1 MKCPHCGYSWT
12 YGGNAPFYCTCPRCY
27 RKVKIKSPPK
37 SRVKHSTI
45 FLIILVTLLFAAPV
59 MAAAE
64 VNVSIEGTTVI
75 GRFVATGATIW
86 SGVAG
91 TDDSRTI
98 NETLNNASSVST
110 CEFTGNFTL
119 TKQITSGKSLTLM
132 NASGANATFN
142 LTGLSDGEAGFLITG
157 TLGTATKLTSDVAA
171 GANSFTVTSASGIDT
186 NKILFVYDDVIWSPT
201 YSTRKSGEL
210 HKIDSVA
217 GTTVT
222 LKEPIITGYTTANN
236 AYAQPA
242 TPVNVSMTNMYLY
255 TVTPT
260 ANTDGLKTNYA
271 RDVNF
276 SFMRMEGI
284 GRHGASFW
292 NTINVTA
299 QHNEITGARM
309 TGEGYGLSATD
320 ASANLNFSWNNITNC
335 RHPVAVDG
343 TGASSLGQ
351 VRNITVADSLLKAWV
366 NDADASYALDSHTNT
381 LSMTARNLTLY
392 KGSEGSTATAGIGA
406 KVLDFQNVTIIG
418 NGSTGYGLA
427 PRGVITDSFW
437 YVRNVTFDGVDLGF
451 YPFTSGGA
459 DWDYIYFHDSSGSSS
474 PYLYLG
480 TLSAYTLIDTDQMK
494 PFVGFS
500 GTIHSGTAPL
510 SLPLTSNSSIVKIDS
525 YKWNLT
531 NVTGNNTQVAVSTA
545 DDPTLSVPIG
555 NWTVQLN
562 VTNEAGTN
570 SSAML
575 YWVNVSAPASSATG
589 TVNITYNRYLSRANY
604 NSTWFDLRN
613 GSGTSVAS
621 PSSQSYSG
629 FIDTGNSPVNQD
641 YYRMVFYAG
650 YVNVSEALPAGF
662 DLESGTLTVYGA
674 NSDQAY
680 LGEQCALLVDLHPAS
695 TTYTSLVAADYSTST
710 YTELSDDCNTGAGSN
725 TSHTYTLNAAG
736 LAYINKTGPT
746 AVALMSNR
754 TARLENFTWAS
765 VPASLSSRTHHR
777 PLDYLNGSFTPSFS
791 LTYHID
797 DLTPPDNP
805 TGFTNTTST
814 TSTTISWTNSGD
826 SDFNHTYVLWD
837 GLWVGNLSNVTASYA
852 NSSLTPG
859 TEYTLS
865 AKSCDLLG
873 NCNAAYATHTVLTGV
888 ITTAAFSGT
897 PTNGA
902 TPLTVTFTDASTET
916 PTGWSWAYKNAT
928 VGWTAFPTNETEQ
941 NPVTTFVAGT
951 YDTNLT
957 ATNAYGSDDEIKTGY
972 IIVLPDPPV
981 AAFSANDT
989 ALCMGDYVLFTDA
1002 STNLPDGWL
1011 YQFGD
1016 GNTSTS
1022 QNPTFQFNVAGV
1034 FDVNMRAN
1042 NTGGLDWENK
1052 SAYVEV
1058 LDCSIPTADFSASD
1072 TSICDGD
1079 SVTFTD
1085 LSTKSPTSWLYQ
1097 FGDGNTSAL
1106 QNPVFTYNV
1115 PGTYSVNLRAT
1126 NAYGNDWENK
1136 TLYMTVADCHA
1147 PVAAFS
1153 ANNTSICAMDY
1164 AQFTDASTHTPTSW
1178 LYQFGDGNTSSSQNP
1193 LFQFN
1198 VVGLMTVNMR
1208 ATNAYGNDW
1217 ENKSAYVSVTD
1228 CAPPTAAFHAGD
1240 TTLCA
1245 GDWVWFADES
1255 TKSPTSWYWEFGTE
1269 STSTVQT
1276 PLVQFN
1282 LPGTASVNM
1291 RATNAFGS
1299 DWENKTGYMVIT
1311 DCSVLPATGT
1321 IVTEPA
1327 TDITSKNLTLHA
1339 SSATGS
1345 VYWQYGTK
1353 ALNPLWT
1360 TDNVTASG
1368 GLANITES
1376 GMPLMSGT
1384 KFYFRACDSSGCG
1397 AELNATLLAVTAA
1410 PTSTFSKPA
1419 QNMSKSHLDPVVVA
1433 GSITEPYVWSA
1444 GTVEVVISILLFF
1457 IFSGLWLRQREV
1469 ILPVMAGLIGSG
1481 MLFYAGTNSVGVSNE
1496 FLLITIGIIAISLTG
1511 IVVGMLK
1518 R

>member
-1 MKCPHCGYSWT
+1 MKYI
-12 YGGNAPFYCTCPRCY
+12 AFFIM
-27 RKVKIKSPPK
+27 V
-37 SRVKHSTI
+37 
-45 FLIILVTLLFAAPV
+45 FLLVSPV

-86 SGVAG
+86 SGTAG

-98 NETLNNASSVST
+98 NETLNNASAVST
-110 CEFTGNFTL
+110 IEFTSCGSLVPASCAGKEFKL
-119 TKQITSGKSLTLM
+119 TKQITTGKSLTLM

-142 LTGLSDGEAGFLITG
+142 LTGLSDGEAGFLFTG
-157 TLGTATKLTSDVAA
+157 SLGTATKLTSDVAA

-186 NKILFVYDDVIWSPT
+186 NKILYVYDDAIWSST
-201 YSTRKSGEL
+201 YSTRRSGEL
-210 HKIDSVA
+210 HKIASVV

-222 LKEPIITGYTTANN
+222 LDEPIITGYTTANN

-242 TPVNVSMTNMYLY
+242 TPVNASMTNLYLF

-260 ANTDGLKTNYA
+260 ESTDGLKTNYA

-343 TGASSLGQ
+343 TGSSSLGQ
-351 VRNITVADSLLKAWV
+351 VRNITVADSLLKAWI
-366 NDADASYALDSHTNT
+366 NDADASYALDSHTCT
-381 LSMTARNLTLY
+381 LSMTVRNVTLY

-406 KVLDFQNVTIIG
+406 KVLDFQNVTIFG

-437 YVRNVTFDGVDLGF
+437 HVRNVSFNGVDLGF

-500 GTIHSGTAPL
+500 GTIHTGTAPL
-510 SLPLTSNSSIVKIDS
+510 SLPLTSNSSIIKIDS

-531 NVTGNNTQVAVSTA
+531 NVTGNNTQVTVSTA

-575 YWVNVSAPASSATG
+575 YWVNVSAAAGSSTG
-589 TVNITYNRYLSRANY
+589 AVNITYNRYLSRAAY

-621 PSSQSYSG
+621 PSTVSYSG
-629 FIDTGNSPVNQD
+629 LIDTGNSPVNQD
-641 YYRMVFYAG
+641 YYRMFFYAG

-674 NSDQAY
+674 DSDMAH

-736 LAYINKTGPT
+736 LAYINKTGAT

-754 TARLENFTWAS
+754 SARLENFTWAS
-765 VPASLSSRTHHR
+765 IASSLSSRTHHR

-791 LTYHID
+791 LTYHVD
-797 DLTPPDNP
+797 DVVPPDNP
-805 TGFTNTTST
+805 TGFTNTTGATSST
-814 TSTTISWTNSGD
+814 VSWTNTGE

-837 GLWVGNLSNVTASYA
+837 GLWVGNLSNVTATYTN
-852 NSSLTPG
+852 NSLVAG

-865 AKSCDLLG
+865 AKSCDVLG
-873 NCNAAYATHTVLTGV
+873 NCNPAYATHTVLTGV

-902 TPLTVTFTDASTET
+902 TPLTVTFTDASSET

-928 VGWTAFPTNETEQ
+928 VGWTAFPTNSTEQ

-951 YDTNLT
+951 YDINLS

-981 AAFSANDT
+981 TEFSGNDT
-989 ALCMGDYVLFTDA
+989 ALCMGDYVAFTDA
-1002 STNLPDGWL
+1002 STNLPDTWL
-1011 YQFGD
+1011 WEFGD

-1022 QNPTFQFNVAGV
+1022 QNPTFQYNVAGSMS
-1034 FDVNMRAN
+1034 VNFWAN
-1042 NTGGLDWENK
+1042 NTGGGDWENK
-1052 SAYVEV
+1052 SAYISVV
-1058 LDCSIPTADFSASD
+1058 DCAI
-1072 TSICDGD
+1072 
-1079 SVTFTD
+1079 
-1085 LSTKSPTSWLYQ
+1085 
-1097 FGDGNTSAL
+1097 
-1106 QNPVFTYNV
+1106 
-1115 PGTYSVNLRAT
+1115 
-1126 NAYGNDWENK
+1126 
-1136 TLYMTVADCHA
+1136 

-1153 ANNTSICAMDY
+1153 ANDTSVCAGDY
-1164 AQFTDASTHTPTSW
+1164 VAFTDASTKSPSSW
-1178 LYQFGDGNTSSSQNP
+1178 YWMFGDGNTSILQNP
-1193 LFQFN
+1193 VFQFN
-1198 VVGLMTVNMR
+1198 VLGTKTVNMS
-1208 ATNAYGNDW
+1208 ATNAFGIDW
-1217 ENKSAYVSVTD
+1217 ENKSAYVSVIDCYPPVASFTGSNTSVCIGDTVTFTDTSTHTPSSWYWMFGDGNTSALQSPAFQFNVPGLRSVFMKATNAYGFDWENKTNYVTVTD
-1228 CAPPTAAFHAGD
+1228 CTAPIAAFTVSD
-1240 TTLCA
+1240 TTICN
-1245 GDWVWFADES
+1245 GDWVTFTDLS
-1255 TKSPTSWYWEFGTE
+1255 TFSPTSWYWEFGDGN
-1269 STSTVQT
+1269 TSVLQN
-1276 PLVQFN
+1276 PSHHYMHI
-1282 LPGTASVNM
+1282 GTATV
-1291 RATNAFGS
+1291 RLKATSFYGF
-1299 DWENKTGYMVIT
+1299 DWENKTAYIT
-1311 DCSVLPATGT
+1311 MSDCTVLPATGT

-1327 TDITSKNLTLHA
+1327 TDVTSKNLTLHA

-1345 VYWQYGTK
+1345 VYWQYGTH
-1353 ALNPLWT
+1353 ALNPLWVT
-1360 TDNVTASG
+1360 ENVTAGS

-1397 AELNATLLAVTAA
+1397 AELNATLLAVTPA
-1410 PTSTFSKPA
+1410 PTSTFGKTAHNISVA
-1419 QNMSKSHLDPVVVA
+1419 HLDPLVVA
-1433 GSITEPYVWSA
+1433 GSLQEPYIWSA
-1444 GTVEVVISILLFF
+1444 GTPLIVFSILLFF
-1457 IFSGLWLRQREV
+1457 VFTGLWLRQREV
-1469 ILPVMAGLIGSG
+1469 ILPILAGLIGSG
-1481 MLFYAGTNSVGVSNE
+1481 MLFYAGTNSVGVSPE
-1496 FLLITIGIIAISLTG
+1496 FLIVAMGIIAVGLTG
-1511 IVVGMLK
+1511 VITGMLK